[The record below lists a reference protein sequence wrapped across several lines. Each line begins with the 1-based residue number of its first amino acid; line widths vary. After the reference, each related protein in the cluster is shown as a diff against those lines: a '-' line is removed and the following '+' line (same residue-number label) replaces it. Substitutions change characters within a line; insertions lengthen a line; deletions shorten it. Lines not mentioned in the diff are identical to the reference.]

1 VTTKTSAKNSKA
13 AGKPAA
19 SRAST
24 AGRAAPPKRPVK
36 AAAAAR
42 RAPAKAAAKP
52 TAAKRAAVKPAALKA
67 TVARAAVAKAGKAPV
82 RGTPAGKPA
91 KAVAAKAAAPKTA
104 AKAASTKIVATR
116 PTAARSTKATA
127 AKPSAAKVKAAKVK
141 AAKVKAVKATAA
153 KATAAKATAAKATA
167 VKPAAVKPAVA
178 KAPTGKAS
186 KAGAKAAAAPKAA
199 STEVERVD
207 LETVQA
213 VEAVAVKGKPARG
226 AKAGARGKAGKA
238 GKAGKVSG
246 ELDDDELESHDA
258 VASFDDDADVEA
270 DVDADAEVL
279 PEEVV
284 AAPVVKSRRGARTK
298 EKQLL
303 KEFGGRQG
311 ITEEQREITR
321 NKLKQLIKQGK
332 ERGFLTF
339 AEINDQLP
347 EDLVDAESIDSI
359 VGTFSDMGIRVYEQ
373 APDAETLLIGD
384 QSPVVANDDDAEEE
398 AEAAL
403 STVDS
408 EFGRTTDPVR
418 MYMREMGSVEL
429 LTREGEIEIA
439 KRIEEGLKHMVQAI
453 SACPTTIA
461 EVLAHAE
468 KIGAG
473 SMRIDEVVDGLID
486 PNASEEEIVRPA
498 AAQAAA
504 DDDLDDDEAIAA
516 AGTARLDEL
525 KRASLEKFGQISQ
538 WFDKMRLAFEKD
550 GYKSKSYI
558 KAQHEIQNELMSI
571 RFTAKM
577 VERLCDT
584 LRGQV
589 DEVRTFERAIGDICV
604 NRVGMPRER
613 FIESFPSNETNL
625 QWAEQIIAK
634 HPPYA
639 EVLQRNLPAVQD
651 LQQKLIDLQA
661 RVVLPLGDLKE
672 INRRM
677 SAGEAKARKAKREM
691 TEANLRL
698 VISIAKKYTNRG
710 LQFLDL
716 IQEGNIG
723 LMKAVDKFE
732 YRRGYK
738 FSTYATWWIRQ
749 AITRSI
755 ADQARTIRIPVH
767 MIETINKMN
776 RISRQI
782 LQETGQEP
790 DPATLAERMEMPED
804 KIRKI
809 LKIAKEPISMETPIG
824 DDDDSHLG
832 DFIED
837 TATLAPADA
846 ALHGSMRDVVKE
858 VLDSLTPR
866 EAKVLRMR
874 FGIEM
879 STDHTL
885 EEVGKQFDVTRERI
899 RQIEAKALRKL
910 RHPSRADK
918 LKSFLE
924 GQ

>member
-1 VTTKTSAKNSKA
+1 MAKMTTTSGKKTVIPAPKAKRATSAA
-13 AGKPAA
+13 AA
-19 SRAST
+19 SGGRGASRS
-24 AGRAAPPKRPVK
+24 AKAGVAVKADAVGRATKKTASQASSAKRTTQVK
-36 AAAAAR
+36 AAAGAS
-42 RAPAKAAAKP
+42 KTTGK
-52 TAAKRAAVKPAALKA
+52 TAAKVTDVTKRKSATAA
-67 TVARAAVAKAGKAPV
+67 TVG
-82 RGTPAGKPA
+82 
-91 KAVAAKAAAPKTA
+91 AAKAARPTVKSEPPVRAT
-104 AKAASTKIVATR
+104 KAATT
-116 PTAARSTKATA
+116 
-127 AKPSAAKVKAAKVK
+127 
-141 AAKVKAVKATAA
+141 VKATAGGKPQARQPAEKSAKSATTA
-153 KATAAKATAAKATA
+153 KASTLAGRS
-167 VKPAAVKPAVA
+167 KPATQAPRKTGASSKPEAVEVV
-178 KAPTGKAS
+178 S
-186 KAGAKAAAAPKAA
+186 AA
-199 STEVERVD
+199 SEPLVPRT
-207 LETVQA
+207 
-213 VEAVAVKGKPARG
+213 
-226 AKAGARGKAGKA
+226 RGKAAKTAASVAQSVAADTSDQPVNEDQTKVEKQKA
-238 GKAGKVSG
+238 RDRRAKEKALLKDAFSSHQPGTA
-246 ELDDDELESHDA
+246 EELE
-258 VASFDDDADVEA
+258 E
-270 DVDADAEVL
+270 
-279 PEEVV
+279 
-284 AAPVVKSRRGARTK
+284 RRG
-298 EKQLL
+298 
-303 KEFGGRQG
+303 
-311 ITEEQREITR
+311 
-321 NKLKQLIKQGK
+321 KLRALIKLGK

-339 AEINDQLP
+339 AEINDHLP
-347 EDLVDAESIDSI
+347 DDVVEGDALEGVIA
-359 VGTFSDMGIRVYEQ
+359 TFNDMGVAVYEQ
-373 APDAETLLIGD
+373 APDAETLLL
-384 QSPVVANDDDAEEE
+384 NDNAPNAATDDEVEEQ

-418 MYMREMGSVEL
+418 MYMREMGTVEL

-461 EVLAHAE
+461 EILAMAE
-468 KIGAG
+468 KVEREE
-473 SMRIDEVVDGLID
+473 MRIDEVVDGLID
-486 PNASEEEIVRPA
+486 PNAEAVAAAAAAAAEDEDFDADADAEEEEA
-498 AAQAAA
+498 EEAADEDDDSSGGGASAAQV
-504 DDDLDDDEAIAA
+504 EQ
-516 AGTARLDEL
+516 L
-525 KRASLEKFGQISQ
+525 KRDALAKFAEIAD
-538 WFDKMRLAFEKD
+538 WFGKMRRAFEKE
-550 GYKSKSYI
+550 GYQSKSYV
-558 KAQHEIQNELMSI
+558 KAGEAIQAELMTI
-571 RFTAKM
+571 RFTART

-584 LRGQV
+584 LRSQV
-589 DEVRTFERAIGDICV
+589 DEVRNIERAILNIVVDKC
-604 NRVGMPRER
+604 GMPRADFVSR
-613 FIESFPSNETNL
+613 FPGNETNL
-625 QWAEQIIAK
+625 DWIYTVVADNKAYSSVVE
-634 HPPYA
+634 
-639 EVLQRNLPAVQD
+639 RNVPAVRE

-661 RVVLPLGDLKE
+661 RVVLPLTELKDV
-672 INRRM
+672 NRKM
-677 SAGEAKARKAKREM
+677 SEGERRARKAKREM

-782 LQETGQEP
+782 LQETGVEP
-790 DPATLAERMEMPED
+790 DPATLAEKMEMPED

-809 LKIAKEPISMETPIG
+809 MKIAKEPISMETPIG

-837 TATLAPADA
+837 TGTVAPADA
-846 ALHGSMRDVVKE
+846 ALHGSMRDVVKD

-910 RHPSRADK
+910 RHPSRSDK

-924 GQ
+924 GN